1 MIEDLAAHGEPPEA
15 PTPDAWTGAVE
26 AAIHAGDMARAVAL
40 AEQALAA
47 GVQHPALLNLRAF
60 RAENEGR
67 LEDSLADL
75 RRARELAPE
84 DALILNA
91 LGLCLTRLER
101 NGEAIEAQE
110 AATRLNPDFAQVWN
124 NKGIAELAHGAL
136 EPARLSF
143 ETAAALQPGFAEP
156 RGHLA
161 LMAARRGERPLA
173 RALGAA
179 ALAIKPGLSE

>member
-60 RAENEGR
+60 RAEHEGR

-101 NGEAIEAQE
+101 NGEAIVEVVNQSDIQKKFRDIGFEPMIGQGVKEFTAHHEAE
-110 AATRLNPDFAQVWN
+110 VKRWVAFL
-124 NKGIAELAHGAL
+124 AEL
-136 EPARLSF
+136 
-143 ETAAALQPGFAEP
+143 
-156 RGHLA
+156 
-161 LMAARRGERPLA
+161 
-173 RALGAA
+173 
-179 ALAIKPGLSE
+179 GLRK